1 MHEICQ
7 NKLAA
12 SPHVRRDGVGQGAF
26 VRSGTTS
33 PRPGGAAGGGV
44 EACGTPAAARVTSGG
59 SRMRVWQRAR
69 RQGICAPDIPRM
81 HVLTAVPALD
91 TLPA

>member
-1 MHEICQ
+1 M
-7 NKLAA
+7 KFVKTSLRRP
-12 SPHVRRDGVGQGAF
+12 PHVCRDGVGQGAF

-33 PRPGGAAGGGV
+33 PRPGGAA
-44 EACGTPAAARVTSGG
+44 ARVTSDG

>member
-1 MHEICQ
+1 MKFVKTSLRRPPRVC
-7 NKLAA
+7 
-12 SPHVRRDGVGQGAF
+12 RDGVGQGTF

-69 RQGICAPDIPRM
+69 RQGICAPGIPRM